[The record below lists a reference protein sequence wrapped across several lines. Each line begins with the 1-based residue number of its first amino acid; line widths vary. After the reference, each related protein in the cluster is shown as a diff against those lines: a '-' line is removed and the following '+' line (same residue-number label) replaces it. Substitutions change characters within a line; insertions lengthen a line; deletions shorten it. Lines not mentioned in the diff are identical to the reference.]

1 MFGPAAVA
9 ALGRAEL
16 VAGDPERAAAYLR
29 DLPDRMLR
37 TGGQGA
43 LSSGWAD
50 AIEALIRIGELDA
63 AAYHLERWSTVT
75 WTRLARIGLLRC
87 TGLLADARGDSQAGV
102 ETLERAV
109 AADSPRTYPFERAQ
123 TLLALGAV
131 RRPRCSAARASALER
146 RSWLRAPGRRA
157 VGRPHPRRTPAGQWP
172 PTVRRAHRGRA
183 ACCDS
188 RRAGGRNTEIAT
200 TLFIAV
206 GTVESHLSRVYR
218 KLGVRSRTELSH
230 DSPQA
235 GEAVSK
241 CGGSRGCTALVAT

>member
-9 ALGRAEL
+9 ALGHAEL

-29 DLPDRMLR
+29 DLPERMLR

-131 RRPRCSAARASALER
+131 RRHALQRRAARSALEEALVAFERLGAAPWVDRTRAELR
-146 RSWLRAPGRRA
+146 RVSGRRPSGELTEA
-157 VGRPHPRRTPAGQWP
+157 ELRVATL
-172 PTVRRAHRGRA
+172 A
-183 ACCDS
+183 ASGS
-188 RRAGGRNTEIAT
+188 RNKEIAT
-200 TLFIAV
+200 TLFIEV

-218 KLGVRSRTELSH
+218 KLGVRSRTELSARLR
-230 DSPQA
+230 QA
-235 GEAVSK
+235 GDETSK
-241 CGGSRGCTALVAT
+241 V